1 MVYREESVDQ
11 LREGYEGVEVDL
23 GAREREALPEEYMG
37 KTLFQIFI
45 RRFLRHKLAMAGLI
59 VLVVLY
65 ALAIVAPWVTPYEFD
80 EIDLY
85 NMYSLPSA
93 QHWFGTD
100 ELGRDELTR
109 VLYGGRVSLMV
120 GTVVAILSS
129 LIGTLIGMMAGYYGK
144 WVDNLLMRF
153 VDLMLSLPL
162 LPLLIVVAVIKGPG
176 LGGIIII
183 LGVLTWTSVARL
195 VRGSFLS
202 IREED
207 YVQAARALGASDW
220 RIIVRHMLPNA
231 MAPIIVSTTLMVGIA
246 ILIESVLSY
255 LGFGIQPPTPSW
267 GNMLYNAKITM
278 TQYPW
283 LTYFP
288 GLMIVLTVLCFNFVG
303 DGLRDAL
310 DPRQTLYR

>member
-1 MVYREESVDQ
+1 LVYKEESVDQ
-11 LREGYEGVEVDL
+11 VREGYGGVEVGL
-23 GAREREALPEEYMG
+23 TGREREVLAEEYAG
-37 KTLFQIFI
+37 KTLLQIFI

-59 VLVVLY
+59 VLVILY
-65 ALAIVAPWVTPYEFD
+65 ALAILAPWITPYEFD

-85 NMYSLPSA
+85 NMYSPPGA

-100 ELGRDELTR
+100 ELGRDVLTR
-109 VLYGGRVSLMV
+109 VLYGGRISLMV

-162 LPLLIVVAVIKGPG
+162 LPLLIVVATIKGPG

-183 LGVLTWTSVARL
+183 LGFLTWTSVARL

-207 YVQAARALGASDW
+207 YVQAARALGASNL

-267 GNMLYNAKITM
+267 GNMLSNARITM

>member
-1 MVYREESVDQ
+1 
-11 LREGYEGVEVDL
+11 
-23 GAREREALPEEYMG
+23 
-37 KTLFQIFI
+37 
-45 RRFLRHKLAMAGLI
+45 
-59 VLVVLY
+59 
-65 ALAIVAPWVTPYEFD
+65 
-80 EIDLY
+80 
-85 NMYSLPSA
+85 
-93 QHWFGTD
+93 
-100 ELGRDELTR
+100 
-109 VLYGGRVSLMV
+109 
-120 GTVVAILSS
+120 
-129 LIGTLIGMMAGYYGK
+129 
-144 WVDNLLMRF
+144 
-153 VDLMLSLPL
+153 PL
-162 LPLLIVVAVIKGPG
+162 LPLLIVVAAIKGPG

-183 LGVLTWTSVARL
+183 LGLLTWTSVARL

-220 RIIVRHMLPNA
+220 RIIVRHILPNA

-267 GNMLYNAKITM
+267 GNMLHKAKITM

-310 DPRQTLYR
+310 DPRQTLYRRYT